1 MYSSEPLPHFVD
13 DYLAYLHERHP
24 TNATFD
30 GVHTHDD
37 LLEDL
42 ARPAVDAQITELS
55 GFARRLAAIDPAI
68 LTPIEQIERP
78 ALDSSI
84 RSRLFELETT
94 RTWERNPQFYADLL
108 ATSLAGQAL
117 FDYAPLEERARRVL
131 SKLRQTPRFIQAAR
145 DNIKQ
150 PPGIFV
156 KIGLETM
163 RGTLRFIEEDLPR
176 AFRAVDD
183 LHLLGD
189 LADASIGAA
198 AAVRSYIAHLEEEQ
212 GSRSRASFRLG
223 REAFDE
229 KLRLEEGI
237 SVGADGL
244 LKIALRELRATQ
256 EEFKR
261 VAGRSNGAD
270 ALETWRR
277 LKDDHPDPG
286 RLVDVARQQIEE
298 LEAFIRTRALVSLPE
313 GDPVIV
319 APSPKFYRWT
329 FASMW
334 TPGPFETRPIRA
346 YYYITDVDAAWSP
359 DRQEE
364 HMRDLNHGALWAIS
378 IHEVYPGHFLHYQHL
393 RQVESSL
400 RKSILFS
407 SASFVEGWA
416 HYCEQMM
423 VEAGFG
429 REDLAVR
436 LGQLAEALIRLC
448 RFVVGIRLHAE
459 DMSVEQGVRFF
470 RDEAFMEEGSA
481 RREAERGAFD
491 PSYVV
496 YSAGKLMLLKLRE
509 DYKALTGRQV
519 LTPRVP
525 RRTAVERHA
534 SVLGA
539 SPPHARRGAGRVDR
553 IGTMPLYE
561 YQCDAC
567 AQRFEV
573 IRKFSDPPL
582 AVCRVCGSGP
592 VRKLLSS
599 PAIQFKGSGFYI
611 TDYARKSG
619 DSGTSTS
626 SGDSSKGDSSKGD
639 SSKPADSGSKETS
652 SSDPAP
658 AKPASSSKDPA

>member
-1 MYSSEPLPHFVD
+1 MYSSEPLPHFVA

-30 GVHTHDD
+30 GVHAHDD

-42 ARPAVDAQITELS
+42 ERMAVDAQIRDLS
-55 GFARRLAAIDPAI
+55 DFGRRLAAIDPAI

-78 ALDSSI
+78 GLEANI
-84 RSRLFELETT
+84 QSRLFELETT

-117 FDYAPLEERARRVL
+117 FDYAPFEERARRVL

-145 DNIKQ
+145 DNIKD

-163 RGTLRFIEEDLPR
+163 RGTLRFIEEDLPQ

-189 LADASIGAA
+189 LADASMSAG
-198 AAVRSYIAHLEEEQ
+198 AAVRGYITYLEEEL
-212 GSRSRASFRLG
+212 GPRSRASFRLG
-223 REAFDE
+223 REAFDQ
-229 KLRLEEGI
+229 KLRLEEGLTL
-237 SVGADGL
+237 GADGL
-244 LKIALRELRATQ
+244 LKIALRELKATQ
-256 EEFKR
+256 EEFRR
-261 VAGRSNGAD
+261 VAGRANDGD

-277 LKDDHPDPG
+277 LKDQHPEPG
-286 RLVDVARQQIEE
+286 RLVDVARDQVEQ
-298 LEAFIRTRALVSLPE
+298 LQAFIRTHALVSMPE

-334 TPGPFETRPIRA
+334 TPGPFETRSIRA
-346 YYYITDVDAAWSP
+346 YYYITDVEAGWSR
-359 DRQEE
+359 DRQDE
-364 HMRDLNHGALWAIS
+364 HMRDLNYGALWAIS

-393 RQVESSL
+393 RQVESAL

-407 SASFVEGWA
+407 SASLVEGWA
-416 HYCEQMM
+416 HYCEHMM

-429 REDLAVR
+429 SDDVAVH

-470 RDEAFMEEGSA
+470 RDEAFMEEASA

-496 YSAGKLMLLKLRE
+496 YSAGKLMLLKLRD
-509 DYKALTGRQV
+509 DYKRQ
-519 LTPRVP
+519 
-525 RRTAVERHA
+525 A
-534 SVLGA
+534 GA
-539 SPPHARRGAGRVDR
+539 KYSLRAFH
-553 IGTMPLYE
+553 
-561 YQCDAC
+561 DA
-567 AQRFEV
+567 
-573 IRKFSDPPL
+573 
-582 AVCRVCGSGP
+582 
-592 VRKLLSS
+592 LLSNGTL
-599 PAIQFKGSGFYI
+599 PFWAHRRLMLGE
-611 TDYARKSG
+611 
-619 DSGTSTS
+619 DSG
-626 SGDSSKGDSSKGD
+626 
-639 SSKPADSGSKETS
+639 ALIE
-652 SSDPAP
+652 
-658 AKPASSSKDPA
+658 